1 MENLHLKN
9 LKELDLIDT
18 NLEKNTWIKYQTWK
32 IINSNTRIF
41 NKWIKTNK
49 YL

>member
-18 NLEKNTWIKYQTWK
+18 NLEKIHELNIKLEKLSTVTV
-32 IINSNTRIF
+32 S
-41 NKWIKTNK
+41 
-49 YL
+49 